1 MPSTKQSAVWLDLDQ
16 EALDAAYTQS
26 NFAPNMQQ
34 IIARRSTNSEN
45 ARQVLGEPLRLAY
58 GKGPIEQLD
67 VFKTTVTGAPIHI
80 HIHGGAWRVGTARS
94 AAFMAELF
102 VNAGAH
108 LVLPDFASVN
118 DVGGDLFVLADQVRR
133 AVVWVHENAESFGGD
148 ASRVYVSGHSSGGH
162 LAGVI
167 VTTDWASEFGLPA
180 DVVKGGL
187 CSSGMFD
194 LKPVRLSVR
203 SEYLSFTD
211 KMEEALSP
219 IRHLDKLNA
228 PLLVSYGSYESPE
241 FIRQSEEFAAAVE
254 AAGKPVELIV
264 GEGYN
269 HFEIIETLA
278 DPHGILGRAVLGQMQ
293 LGKES

>member
-1 MPSTKQSAVWLDLDQ
+1 MPSSEQSAVWLDLDQ

-108 LVLPDFASVN
+108 LVLPDFTSVN
-118 DVGGDLFVLADQVRR
+118 DVGGDLFVLAKQIRR
-133 AVVWVHENAESFGGD
+133 AVAWVHENAASFGGD
-148 ASRVYVSGHSSGGH
+148 ADRIYVSGHSSGGH

-167 VTTDWASEFGLPA
+167 VTTDWESDFGLPA
-180 DVVKGGL
+180 DIVKGAL

-211 KMEEALSP
+211 EMEEALSP

-228 PLLVSYGSYESPE
+228 PLLVSYGSHESPE
-241 FIRQSEEFAAAVE
+241 FIRQSREFAAAVE

-278 DPHGILGRAVLGQMQ
+278 NPHGILGRAVMRQMQ
-293 LGKES
+293 LGK